1 MRYKNQIKYTIQL
14 MICVLLGLEVEIPP
28 NPYTNELIIMLIL
41 YICFKHKIVQKIEN
55 SIESWL
61 FK

>member
-1 MRYKNQIKYTIQL
+1 MRYKNQIKYTLQL
-14 MICVLLGLEVEIPP
+14 MICVLLGLEVAIPP

-41 YICFKHKIVQKIEN
+41 YICFKHNIVQKIEN